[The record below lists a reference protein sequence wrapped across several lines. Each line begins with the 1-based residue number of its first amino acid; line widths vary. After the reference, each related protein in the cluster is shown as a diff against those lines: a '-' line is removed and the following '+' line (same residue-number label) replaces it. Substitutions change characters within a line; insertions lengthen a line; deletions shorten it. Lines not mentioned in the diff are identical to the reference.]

1 VNRMKISV
9 IGMGYVGCVTA
20 AALSRRGNAVIGVD
34 INAQKVTSINRGD
47 APVLEKGLSQ
57 IVAESVR
64 DGNLRATT
72 SGAEAVKQTD
82 ASLVCVSTPARKNGS
97 FDYSHLLSAVREVG
111 EGIKQKDDSHL
122 VAIRST
128 LLPGT
133 TENMVIPELEK
144 TSEKK
149 AGRDFSVHANPEFLR
164 EGSAL
169 HDFDNPPFVVIGNPP
184 DHDGKTLEKLYAG
197 TGPVFHTSIKTAET
211 LKYVCN
217 TFHALKVTFANEVGN
232 ICQALGVDSHEVMEL
247 FCRDTK
253 LNISPAYLKPGFAF
267 GGSCLP
273 KDIRALLYQ
282 AKTFDVQAPVLSAI
296 LRSNQLQVQ
305 RALDFVLDSGAKKV
319 GLLGLTFK
327 VGTDDLR
334 ESPLVSLCEAL
345 IGKGIDLSIYD
356 PNLILGN
363 LVGAN
368 KAYIEEQIPHIG
380 RLLCGSL
387 DELIASS
394 DVIVV
399 GNHYDDL
406 KTKLIS
412 LNGRLRVLDLV
423 RVFEKDQIPAS
434 FHGICW

>member
-1 VNRMKISV
+1 MNISV

-20 AALSRRGNAVIGVD
+20 AALSRRGNHVTGVD
-34 INAQKVTSINRGD
+34 INAQKVSSINRGA
-47 APVLEKGLSQ
+47 APVLEKGLAE
-57 IVAESVR
+57 IVAASVR

-82 ASLVCVSTPARKNGS
+82 VSLVCVSTPARKNGS

-111 EGIKQKDDSHL
+111 EGIKQKDDGHL

-144 TSEKK
+144 TSGKK
-149 AGRDFSVHANPEFLR
+149 PGVDFSVHANPEFLR

-169 HDFDNPPFVVIGNPP
+169 HDFENPPFVVIGNPAH
-184 DHDGKTLEKLYAG
+184 HDGKILEKLYEN

-217 TFHALKVTFANEVGN
+217 TFHALKITFANEVGN

-247 FCRDTK
+247 FCRDGK

-282 AKTFDVQAPVLSAI
+282 AKSLDVQAPVISAI
-296 LRSNQLQVQ
+296 LQSNQLQIQ

-327 VGTDDLR
+327 AGTDDLR

-345 IGKGIDLSIYD
+345 IGKGIVLSIYD
-356 PNLILGN
+356 PNLILNN

-368 KAYIEEQIPHIG
+368 KTYIEEQIPHIG
-380 RLLCGSL
+380 RVLCASF
-387 DELIASS
+387 DELIAGN
-394 DVIVV
+394 DLIVV
-399 GNHYDDL
+399 GNRYDEL

-412 LNGRLRVLDLV
+412 LNGRLRVLDLI
-423 RVFEKDQIPAS
+423 RVFEKDQTSTS

>member
-1 VNRMKISV
+1 MKISV
-9 IGMGYVGCVTA
+9 IGMGYVGSVTA
-20 AALSRRGNAVIGVD
+20 ASLSRRGNDVIGVD
-34 INAQKVTSINRGD
+34 INAHKVAALNHGE
-47 APVLEKGLSQ
+47 APVLEKGLSE
-57 IVAESVR
+57 IVSERVR
-64 DGNLRATT
+64 SGMLKAITN
-72 SGAEAVKQTD
+72 GAEAVKETSV
-82 ASLVCVSTPARKNGS
+82 SLICVSTPARKNGS

-111 EGIKQKDDSHL
+111 AGIKQKNSHHL

-133 TENMVIPELEK
+133 TENMVIPEMEM
-144 TSEKK
+144 SSGKK
-149 AGRDFSVHANPEFLR
+149 AGADFSVHANPEFLR

-169 HDFDNPPFVVIGNPP
+169 HDFDHPPFVVIGSAENS
-184 DHDGKTLEKLYAG
+184 DGSPLEKVYEG
-197 TGPVFHTSIKTAET
+197 TGPVFHTSIRTAET
-211 LKYVCN
+211 LKYICN
-217 TFHALKVTFANEVGN
+217 TFHALKITFANEVGN

-282 AKTFDVQAPVLSAI
+282 AKTLDVQAPVLSAI
-296 LRSNQLQVQ
+296 LQSNQIQVQ
-305 RALDFVLDSGAKKV
+305 RAVDFVLDTGAKKV

-327 VGTDDLR
+327 AGTDDLR

-345 IGKGIDLSIYD
+345 IGKGIDLSVYD
-356 PNLILGN
+356 PNLILEN

-380 RLLCGSL
+380 KLLCKSF
-387 DELIASS
+387 DQLIASNE
-394 DVIVV
+394 VIVL
-399 GNHYDDL
+399 GNRYDNL
-406 KTKLIS
+406 KNRLSS

-423 RVFEKDQIPAS
+423 RVFDKDMTPAS